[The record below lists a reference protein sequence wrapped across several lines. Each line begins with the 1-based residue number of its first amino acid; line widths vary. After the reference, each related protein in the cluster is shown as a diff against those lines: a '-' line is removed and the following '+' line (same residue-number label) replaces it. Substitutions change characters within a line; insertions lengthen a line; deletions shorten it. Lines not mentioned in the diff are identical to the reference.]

1 MNTLH
6 ISAFGS
12 LAVQLLTGVF
22 ELQGMFVPVRP
33 EDEIVKDVL
42 LMELVVQF
50 VEFLFYVYLVYMIV
64 SGHISTAITSHR
76 YVDWSITTPVML
88 VSFVIFFKYL
98 HQQGRTVRLLQ
109 SIQEE
114 LPNISQIVIGNA
126 LMLLFG
132 FVSEVGLLSTP
143 IGVALGFIPF
153 AYIFKI
159 LYSYYARFTTLGN
172 ILFYLSFIIWG
183 LYGVG
188 AVLPFTYKNTVYN
201 ILDVF
206 SKNAYGLFL
215 YAFVQTKRIQR

>member
-1 MNTLH
+1 MNYLH
-6 ISAFGS
+6 ASAVGS
-12 LAVQLLTGVF
+12 LAVQLTTGLF
-22 ELQGMFVPVRP
+22 ELQGMFIEVRP

-50 VEFLFYVYLVYMIV
+50 IEFLFYVYLVYIIIT
-64 SGHISTAITSHR
+64 GHVDNAITSHR
-76 YVDWSITTPVML
+76 YIDWSITTPIML

-98 HQQGRTVRLLQ
+98 NQQGRTVRLLP

-114 LPNISQIVIGNA
+114 LPKIAQIVVGNA
-126 LMLLFG
+126 LMLLLG
-132 FVSEVGLLSTP
+132 FISELGLVSTP

-153 AYIFKI
+153 MYVFHI
-159 LYSYYARFTTLGN
+159 LYSYYARFTTLGS
-172 ILFYLSFIIWG
+172 ILFYVSFVIWG

-188 AVLPFTYKNTVYN
+188 AVLPFMHKNTLYN

-215 YAFVQTKRIQR
+215 YFFIRTKGV